1 VPAAWGEPVVAV
13 DVKAMP
19 DDGDPGDLEVL
30 AILDGPRLDALAPE
44 VHSIVKQVVPAPGAH
59 GARRGD
65 CFNVVEY
72 PASHPAH
79 GLYAGAA
86 GYWQHVVAQAGNG
99 AASGP
104 ERGVRPHASLDH
116 ELAVLDQVL
125 ATFAACEGGDYP
137 GVEVM
142 RDSLMERRKLV
153 ARQLAHTEGPTLTL
167 VLSGGSVATNTG
179 LDVAFLAA
187 FLDALEASLAAIAR
201 ALTGEPSG
209 PDGPD
214 GPAGLPRRATLTLCD
229 VTVGRVTLVLDRP
242 RGATSNGATA
252 PAPGDDGPEPVFERA
267 VGRLLAILDAASVP
281 ERSAHQPL
289 LGVLDR
295 LGPRA
300 HQRLQRLAVAVSGA
314 DADAEIRFTRPGHP
328 VAHGSLTR
336 SSAEVLQRVLAAVE
350 AEEHIVRMNGR
361 IAGVSLVRRTFELER
376 ADGSIIVG
384 RYAEDLAI
392 RPFIG
397 EVCGATLRLTR
408 IRRCVDASET
418 ESYVLIALK

>member
-1 VPAAWGEPVVAV
+1 MG
-13 DVKAMP
+13 

-30 AILDGPRLDALAPE
+30 AILDGPRLDELAPE
-44 VHSIVKQVVPAPGAH
+44 VHSIVKQVVPAPGAN

-79 GLYAGAA
+79 RLYAGAA
-86 GYWQHVVAQAGNG
+86 GYWQHVVAHAGNG
-99 AASGP
+99 ADGS
-104 ERGVRPHASLDH
+104 H
-116 ELAVLDQVL
+116 ELAALDQVL
-125 ATFAACEGGDYP
+125 ATFAACERGDYP

-153 ARQLAHTEGPTLTL
+153 ARQLANAEGPALTL

-187 FLDALEASLAAIAR
+187 FLDALEASLASIAR
-201 ALTGEPSG
+201 ALAGEPS
-209 PDGPD
+209 GPD

-242 RGATSNGATA
+242 RGAASNGAVVA
-252 PAPGDDGPEPVFERA
+252 PTLGDDGPEPVFERA
-267 VGRLLAILDAASVP
+267 VSRLLAILDAASVP

-300 HQRLQRLAVAVSGA
+300 HQRLQRLAAAVSGA
-314 DADAEIRFTRPGHP
+314 DADAEIRFNRPGHP

-336 SSAEVLQRVLAAVE
+336 STADVLQRVLAAVE
-350 AEEHIVRMNGR
+350 TEEHIVRVNGR

-376 ADGSIIVG
+376 PDGSIIIG

-408 IRRCVDASET
+408 TRRCVDASET